1 MACRTFN
8 IHRLPIHRLEAIKKA
23 FSLFPIIEKAYL
35 LGDVYYKY
43 YDWSDA
49 YEFVIYGHP
58 DEEKFLNSM
67 NTLIPNPEP
76 TEFYEF
82 NFSDEVEL
90 AALEVV
96 EELGVLIYKRKEIM
110 KALV

>member
-1 MACRTFN
+1 MAGLTYN
-8 IHRLPIHRLEAIKKA
+8 IHRLPIHRLEAIKKV

-35 LGDVYYKY
+35 LGDIYYSY

-58 DEEKFLNSM
+58 DEEQFLNSM
-67 NTLIPNPEP
+67 NTLITNPAP

-82 NFSDEVEL
+82 NFSDEVEE

-96 EELGVLIYKRKEIM
+96 EELGVLIYKRKDYM
-110 KALV
+110 KALM